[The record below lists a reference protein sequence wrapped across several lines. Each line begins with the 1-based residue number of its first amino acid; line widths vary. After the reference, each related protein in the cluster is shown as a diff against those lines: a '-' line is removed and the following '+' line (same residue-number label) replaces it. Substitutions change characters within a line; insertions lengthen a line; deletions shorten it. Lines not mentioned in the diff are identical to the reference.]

1 MEYIM
6 SKCKYCGVEILDDA
20 VKCPLCSGGLDGK
33 KEEGHTYPDVVSGV
47 RKTTVLYRIFS
58 FAFIVIASV
67 CIALNVWLTPTLRW
81 GEIVAC
87 SLAYL
92 LWLGYI
98 ILKDNAGYRIRIL
111 SGVAGAVL
119 LIILIDTFLGFSG
132 WSVSYVLPAAI
143 ILLDLALA
151 ILMLINRRNWQ
162 SYLILQVAMVLVGIV
177 PLVLIRIGIVTQPL
191 VSDIAFLVT
200 VFMFLGSMI
209 LGGRTARIEM
219 KRRFHI

>member
-1 MEYIM
+1 M
-6 SKCKYCGVEILDDA
+6 
-20 VKCPLCSGGLDGK
+20 
-33 KEEGHTYPDVVSGV
+33 
-47 RKTTVLYRIFS
+47 
-58 FAFIVIASV
+58 IASV

-81 GEIVAC
+81 GEIVTC

>member
-1 MEYIM
+1 M

-20 VKCPLCSGGLDGK
+20 VKCPLCSGVLDGK

-81 GEIVAC
+81 GEIVTC

-98 ILKDNAGYRIRIL
+98 VSAFFP
-111 SGVAGAVL
+111 VL
-119 LIILIDTFLGFSG
+119 
-132 WSVSYVLPAAI
+132 
-143 ILLDLALA
+143 
-151 ILMLINRRNWQ
+151 R
-162 SYLILQVAMVLVGIV
+162 V
-177 PLVLIRIGIVTQPL
+177 PC
-191 VSDIAFLVT
+191 F
-200 VFMFLGSMI
+200 
-209 LGGRTARIEM
+209 
-219 KRRFHI
+219 

>member
-20 VKCPLCSGGLDGK
+20 VKCPLCSGVLDGK

-81 GEIVAC
+81 GEIVTC

-119 LIILIDTFLGFSG
+119 LIILIDTFLGFS
-132 WSVSYVLPAAI
+132 
-143 ILLDLALA
+143 
-151 ILMLINRRNWQ
+151 R
-162 SYLILQVAMVLVGIV
+162 LVGQ
-177 PLVLIRIGIVTQPL
+177 LRAAGGDHFAGSGIGDPYADQP
-191 VSDIAFLVT
+191 
-200 VFMFLGSMI
+200 
-209 LGGRTARIEM
+209 
-219 KRRFHI
+219 

>member
-1 MEYIM
+1 M

-20 VKCPLCSGGLDGK
+20 VKCPLCSGVLDGK

-81 GEIVAC
+81 GEIVTC

-151 ILMLINRRNWQ
+151 ILMLINRRNWRV
-162 SYLILQVAMVLVGIV
+162 I
-177 PLVLIRIGIVTQPL
+177 
-191 VSDIAFLVT
+191 
-200 VFMFLGSMI
+200 
-209 LGGRTARIEM
+209 
-219 KRRFHI
+219 

>member
-1 MEYIM
+1 M

-20 VKCPLCSGGLDGK
+20 VKCPLCSGVLDGK

-98 ILKDNAGYRIRIL
+98 FP
-111 SGVAGAVL
+111 VL
-119 LIILIDTFLGFSG
+119 
-132 WSVSYVLPAAI
+132 
-143 ILLDLALA
+143 
-151 ILMLINRRNWQ
+151 R
-162 SYLILQVAMVLVGIV
+162 V
-177 PLVLIRIGIVTQPL
+177 PY
-191 VSDIAFLVT
+191 F
-200 VFMFLGSMI
+200 
-209 LGGRTARIEM
+209 
-219 KRRFHI
+219 